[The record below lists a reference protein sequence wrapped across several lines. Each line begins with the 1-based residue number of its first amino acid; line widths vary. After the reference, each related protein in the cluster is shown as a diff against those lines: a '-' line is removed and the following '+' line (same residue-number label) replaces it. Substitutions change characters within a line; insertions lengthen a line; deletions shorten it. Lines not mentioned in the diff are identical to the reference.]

1 MTVNYPNH
9 VINNSLPF
17 GKKLVW
23 GYTHYYMKHIEGI
36 GVALFLMGAFSFG
49 VTLLSKETTL
59 LATTPSIPVVA
70 SVKNIVSGPVQ
81 IENDEAVSQQVALVI
96 TAATVAQKNTSTPL
110 FRSSCLKGSGDPDAS
125 MMAISPTVGINVS
138 YVPDDLVSIPKSYTK
153 DSSFCLTQATKDA
166 VVTLIDA
173 AHTEGVSIKISSAF
187 RSYGTQAYLYRMH
200 FDILKLTRK
209 TVALAGHSE
218 HQLGTA
224 VDLSGASIG
233 YKSAAAS
240 FGTTPEY
247 AWLIAHA
254 SEYGFVQS
262 YPKGTESITGY
273 ATEPWHFRY
282 VGKEIAQAIAQ
293 EGVTLYEYLNK
304 MTGEAVSI

>member
-1 MTVNYPNH
+1 M
-9 VINNSLPF
+9 
-17 GKKLVW
+17 
-23 GYTHYYMKHIEGI
+23 MKHLEGI

-49 VTLLSKETTL
+49 VTLLSKETAL
-59 LATTPSIPVVA
+59 LATTPSVPVVA
-70 SVKNIVSGPVQ
+70 SVKNTVSKPAQ
-81 IENDEAVSQQVALVI
+81 IENTEPVSEQVASVIEAVS
-96 TAATVAQKNTSTPL
+96 VAQKTTSIPL
-110 FRSSCLKGSGDPDAS
+110 LRTSCPKGSGDPDAS
-125 MMAISPTVGINVS
+125 MTAISPTVGINAS
-138 YVPDDLVSIPKSYTK
+138 YVPDDLVSVPKLYAK

-166 VVTLIDA
+166 VMTLIDS
-173 AHTEGVSIKISSAF
+173 AHAEGFSIKISSAF
-187 RSYGTQAYLYRMH
+187 RSYGTQSYLYRMH
-200 FDILKLTRK
+200 FDILKLVRK

-224 VDLSGASIG
+224 VDLTGASIG

-262 YPKGTESITGY
+262 YPEGTEAITGY

-282 VGKEIAQAIAQ
+282 VGKEMAQAIAQ
-293 EGVTLYEYLNK
+293 EGVTLYEYLKNIQETK
-304 MTGEAVSI
+304 